1 VYFNRTVYTG
11 VRDLQFVR
19 RECTR
24 QRCIAG
30 CAPGTFSRH
39 TRLVSAPATVTTNTT
54 QQGRALLCARRR
66 NDVTRCNVIDM
77 FPHGP
82 LCVNLT
88 SSTKP
93 EVHNISQRRQGS
105 TEPLPQVRCTKI
117 CRRLGV
123 QFPRYAGGQTN
134 TRTDTIDTI
143 LRYLPLPGAE

>member
-1 VYFNRTVYTG
+1 MH
-11 VRDLQFVR
+11 
-19 RECTR
+19 E
-24 QRCIAG
+24 
-30 CAPGTFSRH
+30 
-39 TRLVSAPATVTTNTT
+39 ATVHCRLCPGHSLTTHSPSLGARHRHNQYNTA
-54 QQGRALLCARRR
+54 GALLCARRR

-77 FPHGP
+77 FPYGP

-93 EVHNISQRRQGS
+93 EVHNISQRRQGR